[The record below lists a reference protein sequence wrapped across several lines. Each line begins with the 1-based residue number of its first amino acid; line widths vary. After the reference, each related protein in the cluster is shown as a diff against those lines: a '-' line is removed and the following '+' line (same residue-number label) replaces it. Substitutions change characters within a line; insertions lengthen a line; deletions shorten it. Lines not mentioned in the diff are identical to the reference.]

1 MKALLLFIFSVLV
14 VLVAA
19 GTQNALPTVVRV
31 GDGNTLRFRTQ
42 GKTITIRFGGVYP
55 QSCTGSEA
63 LGRTSQKRACPK

>member
-1 MKALLLFIFSVLV
+1 MKALLLFIFSLLV

-31 GDGNTLRFRTQ
+31 GDGNTLRFCTQ

-55 QSCTGSEA
+55 QS
-63 LGRTSQKRACPK
+63 